1 MLGPFFIGGFFNGTW
16 RRLVVSWGLVVFVG
30 LLGVFTAHCPY
41 PWRQSIDAGVFVGL
55 AWGVAATLYYTCPA
69 AAGRER
75 RGKLRLAEA
84 RGYSAALRPLPRVCF
99 GSVRLEVPGCDRQAA
114 RDRWPVRGPVEKNRE
129 SGREAFNSPIG
140 HENHVRCNA

>member
-55 AWGVAATLYYTCPA
+55 AWGVAATLYYTSA
-69 AAGRER
+69 ER
-75 RGKLRLAEA
+75 PQG
-84 RGYSAALRPLPRVCF
+84 
-99 GSVRLEVPGCDRQAA
+99 
-114 RDRWPVRGPVEKNRE
+114 E
-129 SGREAFNSPIG
+129 SGVGSCDLQRHA
-140 HENHVRCNA
+140 VTVQRCGPFPGSALGASDWRYLAAIDKLPEIDVDQCFSHQIACAI